1 MENTLKLHLREK
13 KQETDDTISLV
24 LEDTSGQINSF
35 HAGQFITLLFNNES
49 NLVYRYYSISTSPSH
64 LPKLRVTIK
73 ITENDIETENILN
86 SLQINDVIEAYLPV
100 GNFYNEASPNNDKN
114 YILIGVGSGITPL
127 ISIANHILEQ
137 EKKSKIYLLYGNR
150 NQKNI
155 IFYNEI
161 ENMIS
166 ENKDRVI
173 VTYFLSRPEGTYTGN
188 KGRITEEFIKEYLT
202 FFSPTELEKTDFYI
216 CGPDELIERATEAID
231 SLKLKNKNTLKEYRT
246 VSIKTVN

>member
-1 MENTLKLHLREK
+1 MENTLKLYLREK
-13 KQETDDTISLV
+13 KQETDDTISLI
-24 LEDTSGQINSF
+24 LEDTSGKINSF
-35 HAGQFITLLFNNES
+35 HAGQFITLLFNYES
-49 NLVYRYYSISTSPSH
+49 SIIYRYYSISTSPSL

-73 ITENDIETENILN
+73 ITENDIETENIID
-86 SLQINDVIEAYLPV
+86 SLKINDEIEAYLPA
-100 GNFYNEASPNNDKN
+100 GNFYNEATPDNEKN

-127 ISIANHILEQ
+127 ISIANQVLEH

-166 ENKDRVI
+166 ENKDRVN
-173 VTYFLSRPEGTYTGN
+173 VTHFLSRPEGTYTGN
-188 KGRITEEFIKEYLT
+188 KGRITDEFIKDFLT
-202 FFSPTELEKTDFYI
+202 FFSPAELEKTDFYI

-231 SLKLKNKNTLKEYRT
+231 SLKLMNKNTLKEYRT
-246 VSIKTVN
+246 VSIKTVS